1 MNKKLHVVSFT
12 VETDAEENKPKQD
25 GGNDDGGDD
34 GHKGAYEDNEAD
46 DLYDT
51 DDGGPPNKDLPSSN
65 SNDAMKTPTQKKVA
79 DLAVRLSM
87 LLMFWRIPLNKRRF

>member
-12 VETDAEENKPKQD
+12 FETDAKENKTKQD

-34 GHKGAYEDNEAD
+34 GGDDGHKGADEDNEAD

-51 DDGGPPNKDLPSSN
+51 DDGGPPNKDPPSSN
-65 SNDAMKTPTQKKVA
+65 SNDAMKTPT
-79 DLAVRLSM
+79 
-87 LLMFWRIPLNKRRF
+87 